1 MGLLFALIFMC
12 IGMKLNL
19 EPFQI
24 MLLMSILIAGEL
36 ASSK

>member
-12 IGMKLNL
+12 IGMKLQL

-24 MLLMSILIAGEL
+24 MLLMAILIAGE
-36 ASSK
+36 ASGQK